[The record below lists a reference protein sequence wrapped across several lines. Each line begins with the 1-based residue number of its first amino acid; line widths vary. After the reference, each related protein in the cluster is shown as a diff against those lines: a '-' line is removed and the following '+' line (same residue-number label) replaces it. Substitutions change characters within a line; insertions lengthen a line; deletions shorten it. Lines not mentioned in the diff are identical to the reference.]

1 MWPRPSRKVVAHFN
15 DRIGIVGFCGAPFTL
30 ASYMIEGGGS
40 RNYIFTKSLMY
51 REPSVWRLLLEKL
64 AAVLEEYAAQQ
75 VEAGADV
82 IQIFDSWA
90 GALSPAD
97 YRDFV
102 LPVTTRLVRKVQ
114 ALGVP
119 VIYFGVDTATL
130 LPAMRETGADVIGLD
145 WRVPLDQG
153 WSALGHAVA
162 VQGNL
167 DPITALRRGG
177 PAPPAGAPDSRAGRR
192 PPRTHL
198 QSRPR
203 HRSRYAGRKCAASGA
218 VRARVQLPETFPCLM
233 IASQRQAVLLL
244 AHGTPESLDEIP
256 EYLRNV
262 TGGRP
267 MPESV
272 VEEIRHRYSLIGSS
286 PLTELTLEQGR
297 LLSEALG
304 LPVYVGMRNWKPYI
318 ADVVR
323 QMREDGITSAV
334 AICLAP
340 QNSRTSVGLYRRA
353 AFAEAAGAIEMDFI
367 EGWADHPLLAQA
379 FAERLRPVWQ
389 SLSARIGGP
398 APVLFTAHS
407 VPCRTIQAAEGRPA
421 PDPYPVEAK
430 RTAAN
435 VAALLAP
442 LGLTAADWF
451 FAFQSQGMSGASWI
465 GPTVEDTLTA
475 LRQEGHS
482 AVVIQPIGFLCDHV
496 EILYDIDIG
505 FRDFAA
511 GIGLEVVRPQSLND
525 SPLLD
530 GDA

>member
-1 MWPRPSRKVVAHFN
+1 MP
-15 DRIGIVGFCGAPFTL
+15 DRAP
-30 ASYMIEGGGS
+30 
-40 RNYIFTKSLMY
+40 
-51 REPSVWRLLLEKL
+51 
-64 AAVLEEYAAQQ
+64 Q
-75 VEAGADV
+75 
-82 IQIFDSWA
+82 
-90 GALSPAD
+90 
-97 YRDFV
+97 
-102 LPVTTRLVRKVQ
+102 
-114 ALGVP
+114 
-119 VIYFGVDTATL
+119 
-130 LPAMRETGADVIGLD
+130 
-145 WRVPLDQG
+145 
-153 WSALGHAVA
+153 
-162 VQGNL
+162 
-167 DPITALRRGG
+167 
-177 PAPPAGAPDSRAGRR
+177 
-192 PPRTHL
+192 
-198 QSRPR
+198 R
-203 HRSRYAGRKCAASGA
+203 H
-218 VRARVQLPETFPCLM
+218 
-233 IASQRQAVLLL
+233 AVLLL
-244 AHGTPESLDEIP
+244 AHGTPQSLDQIP

-262 TGGRP
+262 TSGRP

-286 PLTELTLEQGR
+286 PLTELTMEQGR
-297 LLSEALG
+297 LLSEALN

-353 AFAEAAGAIEMDFI
+353 VFAEAGGAIEMDFI
-367 EGWADHPLLAQA
+367 DGWADHPQLAQA
-379 FAERLRPVWQ
+379 FAERLQPVWQ
-389 SLSARIGGP
+389 SLSARIGSM

-407 VPCRTIQAAEGRPA
+407 VPCRTIQVQPPPPGSRTKPDLG

-442 LGLTAADWF
+442 LGLTAANWF
-451 FAFQSQGMSGASWI
+451 FAFQSQGMSGATWI

-505 FRDFAA
+505 FRNFAA

-525 SPLLD
+525 SPLLTAALED
-530 GDA
+530 LARQGFARLSAQPLSSPVAAL